1 MRGSFMVRVFF
12 DFNFFRSNTLGASFH
27 RQTRLLL
34 YPRAR
39 FTPRAGDAASA
50 GAMKVGCLS
59 FREVFSVFI
68 SSLYQQPPD
77 TFGKILVAPSY

>member
-12 DFNFFRSNTLGASFH
+12 DFNFFRSNTLVATFH
-27 RQTRLLL
+27 RQIRLLL

-39 FTPRAGDAASA
+39 SAPRAGDAASA
-50 GAMKVGCLS
+50 GAMKVGRFF

-68 SSLYQQPPD
+68 
-77 TFGKILVAPSY
+77 

>member
-1 MRGSFMVRVFF
+1 MRGSFVVRVFF

-50 GAMKVGCLS
+50 GAMKVGRLS

-68 SSLYQQPPD
+68 SSLLRSHQTHLAKY
-77 TFGKILVAPSY
+77 L